1 MIRLWRLLTP
11 DCAVSLWKVWASNE
25 SKDVGFLSLCFLV
38 KWQFILFLCSVSKNT
53 PVSRV
58 TDPCFP
64 AAARMRE
71 RIQQKERGSFC
82 RLLPRHRES
91 FQYYRALSFSI
102 DCWPH
107 SERERKRERKWA
119 WCLSLDTGCVGACEL
134 KYQPL
139 PFSTVKEW
147 QPHDHL
153 HTTHA
158 TIDALVWQNLRSP
171 VFKSFSKF
179 KARAADPSASVQHR
193 HWETWN
199 EIFAISVYLFLTF
212 SALGCHTF
220 HRVPPFLHRVSLFS
234 SSSVC
239 RVRVSPSVVIVCSSP
254 KKIDPIEETSLGYV
268 SRFAMISLFFASG
281 LVVLYLSDR

>member
-64 AAARMRE
+64 SATRMRE
-71 RIQQKERGSFC
+71 RLQQKESEEASIIVDFC
-82 RLLPRHRES
+82 LATEKVSNTTERWVFPLTVGHIQR
-91 FQYYRALSFSI
+91 
-102 DCWPH
+102 
-107 SERERKRERKWA
+107 ERERERKWA

-139 PFSTVKEW
+139 PLSTVKEW

-158 TIDALVWQNLRSP
+158 TIDAFV
-171 VFKSFSKF
+171 
-179 KARAADPSASVQHR
+179 
-193 HWETWN
+193 
-199 EIFAISVYLFLTF
+199 
-212 SALGCHTF
+212 
-220 HRVPPFLHRVSLFS
+220 
-234 SSSVC
+234 
-239 RVRVSPSVVIVCSSP
+239 
-254 KKIDPIEETSLGYV
+254 
-268 SRFAMISLFFASG
+268 
-281 LVVLYLSDR
+281 